1 MKKKTVSF
9 LLIAAMIFTS
19 LSFLEPFSNS
29 YAEESKEPGA
39 SATVLDLSQGN
50 IIITSTGATG
60 GGLATPETVLNPDG
74 YIINGGGGGN
84 GPHCYNREAG

>member
-29 YAEESKEPGA
+29 YAEESKELGA
-39 SATVLDLSQGN
+39 SATVLDLS
-50 IIITSTGATG
+50 
-60 GGLATPETVLNPDG
+60 
-74 YIINGGGGGN
+74 
-84 GPHCYNREAG
+84 